1 MKKLLACFSLV
12 ASLVCANTLAEIK
25 SSNTIR
31 IGLSDHMAPFSKLN
45 ADGTFEGFEV
55 EFAKEVAKAILG
67 NGGKVEF
74 IPVKQAD
81 RLKAVTENKVD
92 LLIAAYTKNANRAK
106 VSDWSIPYFSI
117 SLAVVAKK
125 NSGISSIRDLQGKK
139 IAAIHETN
147 SAVWID
153 KQSDITRVS
162 CDNNRDCYEKMEN
175 GEADGYMH
183 NIVSVATVPL
193 MNDEYAVVIPRVG
206 SILFDCVVTQKG
218 NKDLLRIVDNTIL
231 NLSDQGY
238 FKKAYDQTFEP
249 FYKGTVSS
257 KYFLLEDLYESFR

>member
-1 MKKLLACFSLV
+1 MA
-12 ASLVCANTLAEIK
+12 CANSLSEIK
-25 SSNTIR
+25 ASNTLR
-31 IGLSDHMAPFSKLN
+31 IGLSDKMPPFSKLN
-45 ADGTFEGFEV
+45 DDGTFEGFEV
-55 EFAKEVAKAILG
+55 DFAKEVAKAVLG

-92 LLIAAYTKNANRAK
+92 LLIAAYAKNASRAK

-117 SLAVVAKK
+117 SLAVVARKDA
-125 NSGISSIRDLQGKK
+125 GISSIKDLQGKK

-147 SAVWID
+147 SAVWLD
-153 KQSDITRVS
+153 KQPDITRVD
-162 CDNNRDCYEKMEN
+162 CDNNRHCFEKVEK

-183 NIVSVATVPL
+183 NIVSVATIPL
-193 MNDEYAVVIPRVG
+193 MNDEYAVVIPRIG
-206 SILFDCVVTQKG
+206 SIIFDCVVTQKG
-218 NKDLLRIVDNTIL
+218 NRDLIRIVDNVIL

-238 FKKAYDQTFEP
+238 FKKEYDQTFEP